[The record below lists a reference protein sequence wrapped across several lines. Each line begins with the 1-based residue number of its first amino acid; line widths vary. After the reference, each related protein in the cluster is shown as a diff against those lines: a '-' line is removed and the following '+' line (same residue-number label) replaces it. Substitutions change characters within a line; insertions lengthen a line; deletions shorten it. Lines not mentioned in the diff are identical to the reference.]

1 MVQVLPTDSLVKR
14 LSNPDVICAV
24 VIQVRSMLNT
34 IETGI
39 PWKIESILNL
49 VEQTEKLVFMS
60 HSGLAKSSKE
70 ELKIPQLTVK
80 RIMQEGFK
88 QFTYIGFYSG
98 SFSDEDGIWK
108 LTSPSR
114 SFVRIHLSWHSP
126 LACFFSRNVLVND
139 LPFSR
144 SVSPG
149 NSICEAR

>member
-1 MVQVLPTDSLVKR
+1 MVQVLRTDSLVKR

-88 QFTYIGFYSG
+88 QFTYIGF
-98 SFSDEDGIWK
+98 
-108 LTSPSR
+108 
-114 SFVRIHLSWHSP
+114 
-126 LACFFSRNVLVND
+126 
-139 LPFSR
+139 
-144 SVSPG
+144 
-149 NSICEAR
+149 